1 MSQNQFLKVKSKT
14 SQIVA
19 HENLDVINT
28 TIIRKQTALVSYRKV
43 SKN

>member
-19 HENLDVINT
+19 QENLDVINT
-28 TIIRKQTALVSYRKV
+28 TIIRKQIALASYR
-43 SKN
+43 